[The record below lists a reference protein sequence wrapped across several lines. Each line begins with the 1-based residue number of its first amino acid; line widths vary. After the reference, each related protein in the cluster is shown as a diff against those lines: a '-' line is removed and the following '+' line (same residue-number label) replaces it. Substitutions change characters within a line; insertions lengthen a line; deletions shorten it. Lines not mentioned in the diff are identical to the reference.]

1 MTVLESERPQRVLE
15 GIAFILGSVL
25 MMGFADA
32 LVKLASA
39 DMTLWQVFF
48 ARSLIGIGLMLGAAR
63 FLGSQG
69 TLKALLPRSVYWTS
83 LRSLLLVL
91 TWLCFYASLPV
102 LNLSIA
108 AVAAYTNPIIT
119 ALLSALL
126 IGEPVS
132 KRQWAGILL
141 GFLGVVT
148 VLQPGTGDFSWFT
161 VLPLMAAVLYSLAM
175 ILTRSKCR
183 DERPIALALSLHGG
197 FLISGLIAT
206 VVLAILGLADDTKVI
221 FPFLLGDWAPM
232 GWPEW
237 GVMALLA
244 ALSGLYMT
252 GVAHAYQIAP
262 PSTVATFDYGYL
274 LSVALWGFVF
284 FAERPGAMTLAGM
297 ALITGAGL
305 LVAAPSRRR
314 SPRVG

>member
-1 MTVLESERPQRVLE
+1 MTALELERPQRVLE
-15 GIAFILGSVL
+15 GVCFILGSVL

-32 LVKLASA
+32 LVKLVSA

-48 ARSLIGIGLMLGAAR
+48 ARSLIGIGLMLGVAR
-63 FLGSQG
+63 ILGSWG
-69 TLKALLPRSVYWTS
+69 TVRALCPRSLYWTS

-102 LNLSIA
+102 LSLSVA

-126 IGEPVS
+126 IGETVS
-132 KRQWAGILL
+132 KRQWTGILL
-141 GFLGVVT
+141 GFIGVVT
-148 VLQPGTGDFSWFT
+148 VLQPGTEDFSWFT
-161 VLPLMAAVLYSLAM
+161 VLPLTAALLYSLAM

-183 DERPIALALSLHGG
+183 DERPMALALSLHGG

-206 VVLAILGLADDTKVI
+206 VVLAVLGLTDDTKAV
-221 FPFLLGDWAPM
+221 FPFLLDGWSPM
-232 GWPEW
+232 GWTEW
-237 GVMALLA
+237 GLMALLA

-274 LSVALWGFVF
+274 LSAALWGFVF
-284 FAERPGAMTLAGM
+284 FAERPNALTLTGM
-297 ALITGAGL
+297 ALITVAGL